1 MTILNC
7 VSAGPIKRFSIKIVA
22 FFHNWQHSFL
32 GLVQASPFFLKVKWL
47 VPYKVVKELLTFIL
61 SHKCWMAVSAV
72 LMHKHAGKLAG
83 VGIATT
89 IRAVLSAL

>member
-32 GLVQASPFFLKVKWL
+32 GLVHCISNNTNNKNKENMSGWDCHNWL
-47 VPYKVVKELLTFIL
+47 
-61 SHKCWMAVSAV
+61 
-72 LMHKHAGKLAG
+72 
-83 VGIATT
+83 
-89 IRAVLSAL
+89 AVLS